1 MRRGGEADFS
11 PARSPL
17 LRGIDHSLEVDMRP
31 NPFLSTRS
39 LCGECEEDHL
49 TEFWAA
55 ALDSCPAFREA
66 YCRFL
71 LAGHADRR
79 GWGELRIAS
88 VATQVN
94 FGGNV
99 PDLVLGLVGTGGLE
113 IRVAVEHK
121 IFARES
127 RSGRSQENDEEKV
140 LGQLSRYLSVPEI
153 DGVAFVRLWPQALD
167 PRVLHHEKYIRPG
180 AGMHFLWWHFYPL
193 LEACAD
199 ECPAVRWLK
208 EGFEQ
213 DGLTPPLERVPLL
226 RVPGDDERERANR
239 GEFAKLMEL
248 AAVRA
253 AEAGW
258 RPNFDQHGAEL
269 YLRRHPSSWAQRVL
283 FSGIGQPQGRA
294 RRQPGLRVWVT
305 PRQGEEQGAIER
317 LRPAVASG
325 LFPRPPE
332 IHRLPKGTVEF
343 YVAFSELLA
352 GAEDAETIRAR
363 FSSLAEGV
371 LLCL

>member
-1 MRRGGEADFS
+1 
-11 PARSPL
+11 
-17 LRGIDHSLEVDMRP
+17 MRP

-39 LCGECEEDHL
+39 LCGGREEDHL

-55 ALDSCPAFREA
+55 ALDSCPSFREG
-66 YCRFL
+66 YSRFL
-71 LAGHADRR
+71 LEAHAARR
-79 GWGELRIAS
+79 GWGEVRIAS
-88 VATQVN
+88 VATQVD

-99 PDLVLGLVGTGGLE
+99 PDLVLGLVGTRGLE

-127 RSGRSQENDEEKV
+127 RSGRSQENEEDKV
-140 LGQLSRYLSVPEI
+140 IGQLSRYLAVPKI
-153 DGVAFVRLWPQALD
+153 DGVAFVRIWPQSLD
-167 PRVLHHEKYIRPG
+167 PEVLDHEKYIRPEE
-180 AGMHFLWWHFYPL
+180 GMHFLWWHFYPL
-193 LEACAD
+193 LDACAD

-208 EGFEQ
+208 EGFER
-213 DGLTPPLERVPLL
+213 DGLTPPLGTVPPLH
-226 RVPGDDERERANR
+226 VPGDDERERANR

-248 AAVRA
+248 AAVQA

-283 FSGIGQPQGRA
+283 LSGIGRPMAGA
-294 RRQPGLRVWVT
+294 SRQPGLRVWVT
-305 PRQGEEQGAIER
+305 PRKGEEEGAIER
-317 LRPAVASG
+317 LRPAVASN
-325 LFPRPPE
+325 LFRRPPE
-332 IHRLPKGTVEF
+332 IHRLPNGTVEF
-343 YVAFSELLA
+343 WVAFSELLA

-371 LLCL
+371 LACLR